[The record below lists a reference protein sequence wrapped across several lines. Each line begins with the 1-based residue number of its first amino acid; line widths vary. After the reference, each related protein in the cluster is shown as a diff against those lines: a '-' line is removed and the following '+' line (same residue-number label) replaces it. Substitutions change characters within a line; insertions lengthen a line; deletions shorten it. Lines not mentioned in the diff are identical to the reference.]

1 MHVEMIQNRID
12 GLSLQGNLAGVYGE
26 SEFKSL

>member
-1 MHVEMIQNRID
+1 VPISRHPALHPRV
-12 GLSLQGNLAGVYGE
+12 SSVALAGVYGE